1 MSKANDKLT
10 EGFIYAEMFNKVI
23 EIPRTRLSEMHRNQK
38 SAEGRDITKGGG
50 GNTTNVMKQFALK
63 EPSYTFVDSGRDKR
77 GFHINPRL
85 VKTISQ

>member
-10 EGFIYAEMFNKVI
+10 EGLIYAEVFNSVP
-23 EIPRTRLSEMHRNQK
+23 EITRKRISEMHRNQK
-38 SAEGRDITKGGG
+38 SAEGRDICKGGG

-63 EPSYTFVDSGRDKR
+63 EPSYKFVDSGRDKR

-85 VKTISQ
+85 VRI